1 MHMRASVADTGAFVR
16 NDVRREMLT
25 RHREYVRTM
34 ATILVYTSP
43 ALGHLFPFSALL
55 SELSDRGHDIHLC
68 TLSGGAEMGRS
79 LGFTTDSIDPR
90 IEAIVHDDWK
100 ASNPRAAL
108 KRAVDVFCRRAAYEV
123 ADFTD
128 AIMRTRP
135 DALIVDINCWGALSV
150 ADARD
155 IPWACFS
162 PYTPP
167 LQSPGVPPFGL
178 GLAPVPGRLGR
189 VRDAALRPIV
199 MGLLEKAVL
208 PLGNDIR
215 ASAGAPPVASVDEF
229 MRRPPL
235 MLVASGKPFEY
246 PQTDWG
252 DAVQM
257 IGPCMFEPAMNTGP
271 DWLTAIDRPI
281 VLVTTSSQK
290 QADAKLVTTAM
301 TALADEPVHVVATL
315 PAGLRSD
322 VTPAPNT
329 TVCEFVPHGPV
340 LDRAVCAVT
349 HGGMGATQKALAR
362 GVPVCVV
369 PFGRDQF
376 EVARRVEV
384 ARCGTRLPAKKLTA
398 ARLSEKVRQ
407 AITMTAGARR
417 VAAGFTA
424 TGGVARGADLIEQRV
439 LRTAPGSVGKD
450 LEGDT
455 RPRY

>member
-1 MHMRASVADTGAFVR
+1 
-16 NDVRREMLT
+16 
-25 RHREYVRTM
+25 M
-34 ATILVYTSP
+34 ATILAYTSP

-55 SELSDRGHDIHLC
+55 VELAGRGHKIHLR
-68 TLSGGAEMGRS
+68 TLSTGVQTGRS
-79 LGFTTDSIDPR
+79 LGFATDTIDPR
-90 IEAIVHDDWK
+90 IEAIVHDDWR

-108 KRAVDVFCRRAAYEV
+108 KRAVDVFCQRAAYEV

-128 AIMRTRP
+128 AITRTRP

-150 ADARD
+150 ADALD
-155 IPWACFS
+155 IPWTCFS

-178 GLAPVPGRLGR
+178 GLAPLPGLLGR

-208 PLGNDIR
+208 PVGNIIR
-215 ASAGAPPVASVDEF
+215 ASAGAAPVASVDDF
-229 MRRPPL
+229 MRRAPL

-257 IGPCMFEPAMNTGP
+257 IGPCMFEPTMETVP
-271 DWLTAIDRPI
+271 QWLTTIERPI

-290 QADAKLVTTAM
+290 QADAKLVQTAIA
-301 TALADEPVHVVATL
+301 ALADEPVHVVATL
-315 PAGLRSD
+315 PAGLPSGVRL
-322 VTPAPNT
+322 APNA
-329 TVCEFVPHGPV
+329 TVCEFVPHGPL

-384 ARCGTRLPAKKLTA
+384 ARCGTRLPAKKLTVD
-398 ARLSEKVRQ
+398 RLSANVRQ
-407 AITMTAGARR
+407 AMTMTDGARR
-417 VAAGFTA
+417 VAAGFAA

-439 LRTAPGSVGKD
+439 LKATHWFDARRSKVG
-450 LEGDT
+450 T
-455 RPRY
+455 PSR

>member
-1 MHMRASVADTGAFVR
+1 
-16 NDVRREMLT
+16 
-25 RHREYVRTM
+25 M
-34 ATILVYTSP
+34 ATILAYTSP
-43 ALGHLFPFSALL
+43 ALGHLFPFSAVLE
-55 SELSDRGHDIHLC
+55 ELSGRGHEIHLR
-68 TLSGGAEMGRS
+68 TLSTGVQMGRN
-79 LGFTTDSIDPR
+79 LGFTTDAIDPR
-90 IEAIVHDDWK
+90 IEALVHEDWK

-108 KRAVDVFCRRAAYEV
+108 KMAVEMFCRRAAYEV
-123 ADFTD
+123 RDFTD
-128 AIMRTRP
+128 AIRRTRP
-135 DALIVDINCWGALSV
+135 DALLVDINTWGAMSV
-150 ADARD
+150 ADAGD

-167 LQSPGVPPFGL
+167 LQSHGVPPFGL
-178 GLAPVPGRLGR
+178 GLAPLPGMLGR

-199 MGLLEKAVL
+199 MGMIERAVL
-208 PLGNDIR
+208 PSGNRIR
-215 ASAGAPPVASVDEF
+215 ASAGAPPIASADEF
-229 MRRPPL
+229 MRRAPL

-257 IGPCMFEPAMNTGP
+257 IGPCMYEPAMDSVP
-271 DWLTAIDRPI
+271 DWLAAIDRPI

-290 QADAKLVTTAM
+290 QADIELVVTAM

-315 PAGLRSD
+315 PAGLPSD
-322 VTPAPNT
+322 VTIAPNA
-329 TVCEFVPHGPV
+329 TVLEFVPHGPV

-398 ARLSEKVRQ
+398 RRLSAAIRQ
-407 AITMTAGARR
+407 AMAMTNGARR
-417 VAAGFTA
+417 VAAGFVA
-424 TGGVARGADLIEQRV
+424 TGGVARGVDLFEQRV
-439 LRTAPGSVGKD
+439 LSCSSSADEKA
-450 LEGDT
+450 
-455 RPRY
+455 